1 MSDKTTVRLTP
12 ATRQR
17 LMQIIASA
25 PDGYFVTVSEPT
37 RSFEQNAMLHGLC
50 SQTSKQVPWAGK
62 MRTTVD
68 WKRLFVD
75 GFLRI
80 EQQGGLPL
88 VPSLDYAGV
97 VPLGEPTRNMGVK
110 RMADLIDYIGSWCAE
125 NGIRMPAAP
134 GYAEMAR

>member
-1 MSDKTTVRLTP
+1 
-12 ATRQR
+12 
-17 LMQIIASA
+17 MQMIANS

-37 RSFEQNAMLHGLC
+37 RTLEQNALLHKLC
-50 SQTSKQVPWAGK
+50 SNTAKQAQWAGK

-75 GFLRI
+75 GYLRI

-97 VPLGEPTRNMGVK
+97 VPLGEPTRSMGVK
-110 RMADLIDYIGSWCAE
+110 RMTDLIDYIGAWCAE
-125 NGIRMPAAP
+125 NGVRMSTAP
-134 GYAEMAR
+134 GYAEMAA

>member
-1 MSDKTTVRLTP
+1 MSKQSIQLSP

-17 LMQIIASA
+17 VMRMISSV

-37 RSFEQNAMLHGLC
+37 RSHEQNALLHKLC
-50 SQTSKQVPWAGK
+50 SDTAKQAPWAGK
-62 MRTTVD
+62 LRTTVD

-75 GFLRI
+75 GYMRV

-97 VPLGEPTRNMGVK
+97 VPLGEPTRAMGIK
-110 RMADLIDYIGSWCAE
+110 RMSDLIDYVNCWCAE
-125 NGIRMPAAP
+125 NSIQLSAAP
-134 GYAEMAR
+134 GYMEWAA